1 MTTTI
6 PAAATTT
13 RRLPDPLPRAAPP
26 IGVPGIRLVPAGSSL
41 WRVLD
46 RSGRA
51 IGHLQAVLK
60 TEGVAWR
67 ARRFHRLTRD
77 LRDLGDFWSP
87 DDAVDCLRFAR

>member
-6 PAAATTT
+6 PTAAIPT
-13 RRLPDPLPRAAPP
+13 RQHPERLPRLAPP
-26 IGVPGIRLVPAGSSL
+26 IAMPGIRLVPAGPAL

-60 TEGVAWR
+60 PEGVAWR
-67 ARRFHRLTRD
+67 ARRFHRLTRE

>member
-1 MTTTI
+1 MTATI
-6 PAAATTT
+6 PTAAAPI
-13 RRLPDPLPRAAPP
+13 RQHPERLPRVAPSVA
-26 IGVPGIRLVPAGSSL
+26 VPGIRLVSAGPAL

-60 TEGVAWR
+60 TDGVAWR

>member
-1 MTTTI
+1 MTATI
-6 PAAATTT
+6 PTAPA
-13 RRLPDPLPRAAPP
+13 RQHPERLPRVAPT
-26 IGVPGIRLVPAGSSL
+26 IGVPGIRLVPAGPAL

-51 IGHLQAVLK
+51 IGHLQAVLT

-67 ARRFHRLTRD
+67 ARRFHRASRD